1 MNTVFLLTGG
11 NMGERAWYLSRA
23 AELIA
28 LRIGKIEKMSALY
41 ETAAWGKIE
50 QPDYLNQALQVQ
62 TSLRP
67 LELVEATLSV
77 EAMMGRKRE
86 KVWGERIIDI
96 DILFYNDAVV
106 QEERL
111 TVPHPHLQDRRFVL
125 TPLCEIAPDLVH
137 PLLKRT
143 VQEMLDD
150 CPDPL
155 WARKYEPVLPG
166 KNILR

>member
-1 MNTVFLLTGG
+1 MLGVLDLFDDTHLTRSAEDIATLLEG
-11 NMGERAWYLSRA
+11 
-23 AELIA
+23 LIA
-28 LRIGKIEKMSALY
+28 YAEKKKIRLAPYIGVACPGLIVEDGSLAGGMQNLPGNWASTRFHLPRDLC
-41 ETAAWGKIE
+41 ERLPHIGDGRT
-50 QPDYLNQALQVQ
+50 QVC
-62 TSLRP
+62 LH
-67 LELVEATLSV
+67 
-77 EAMMGRKRE
+77 
-86 KVWGERIIDI
+86 
-96 DILFYNDAVV
+96 NDAVV